1 MGGGVGVPRAVGGT
15 VVLHYALGMRKR
27 SVSWKRGSHYRVL
40 TYRVS
45 EMRVQ
50 ISAESQESSLSAKLV
65 LLLVLLAIFF
75 PGGDNQEASQ
85 GPTSFHVIQISSFVN
100 STWTQNHC
108 SGWLDDVQV
117 FGWDSDT
124 GTAIFLKPWA
134 KGNFSDEAIQMVEEI
149 FRSYFSVFT
158 SEVQDH
164 VSEFKLKYP
173 FEIQGLA
180 GCELHAGENIMSF
193 LRGSLK
199 GMDFISL
206 NSAWPSPK
214 GDLRAQKFCTF
225 ITKYK
230 GICETVEKL
239 LLETCP
245 QYLLS
250 VLEAGKADLQRQ
262 VKPEAWLSS
271 GPSPGPDRLLL
282 VCHVSG
288 FYPKHIWVMWMQGN
302 QKQLG
307 TQRGDILPNADGTWY
322 LRATLDVAAEDTAG
336 LACRVKHSSL
346 GGQDLVLHWGHP
358 LSVGLV
364 ILAIVVPC
372 ALIFLGLALWFWRR
386 RSYQDIQ

>member
-1 MGGGVGVPRAVGGT
+1 MRGGVGVARAVGGT
-15 VVLHYALGMRKR
+15 LLLQSIGIRKR

-40 TYRVS
+40 RDRVS
-45 EMRVQ
+45 EMRDQ
-50 ISAESQESSLSAKLV
+50 TPAESQKSSLSEM
-65 LLLVLLAIFF
+65 LLLQLVLLAVLF
-75 PGGDNQEASQ
+75 PGGGNEEASQ
-85 GPTSFHVIQISSFVN
+85 GPTSFHGIQISSFVN
-100 STWTQNHC
+100 STWSQNQA
-108 SGWLDDVQV
+108 SGWLGDMQIH
-117 FGWDSDT
+117 GWDSEA

-134 KGNFSDEAIQMVEEI
+134 KGNFSDEAILMLEEI
-149 FRSYFSVFT
+149 FRVYFSVFT

-164 VSEFKLKYP
+164 VSEFQLEYP

-180 GCELHAGENIMSF
+180 GCELRSGGTIMGF

-199 GMDFISL
+199 GMDFLSFKTG
-206 NSAWPSPK
+206 WPSTE
-214 GDLRAQKFCTF
+214 GDLRAQKFCTV

-271 GPSPGPDRLLL
+271 GPSPGPDRVLL

-288 FYPKHIWVMWMQGN
+288 FYPKHVWVMWVRGDQE
-302 QKQLG
+302 QEE
-307 TQRGDILPNADGTWY
+307 TQRSDFLPNADGTWY
-322 LRATLDVAAEDTAG
+322 LQATLDVASGDTAG

-364 ILAIVVPC
+364 ILAIIVPC

>member
-1 MGGGVGVPRAVGGT
+1 
-15 VVLHYALGMRKR
+15 
-27 SVSWKRGSHYRVL
+27 
-40 TYRVS
+40 
-45 EMRVQ
+45 MRVQ

-75 PGGDNQEASQ
+75 PGGDNQEDSQ
-85 GPTSFHVIQISSFVN
+85 GPTTFHLIQISSFVN
-100 STWTQNHC
+100 STWSQNQA
-108 SGWLDDVQV
+108 SGWLEDLQIH
-117 FGWDSDT
+117 GWDSEA

-149 FRSYFSVFT
+149 FRNYFSVFT

-164 VSEFKLKYP
+164 VSEFKLK
-173 FEIQGLA
+173 
-180 GCELHAGENIMSF
+180 CE
-193 LRGSLK
+193 
-199 GMDFISL
+199 
-206 NSAWPSPK
+206 
-214 GDLRAQKFCTF
+214 LRAQKFCTV

-230 GICETVEKL
+230 GICETVDKL

-271 GPSPGPDRLLL
+271 GPSPGPDRVLL

-288 FYPKHIWVMWMQGN
+288 FYPKHVWVMWMRGE
-302 QKQLG
+302 QKQEG

-322 LRATLDVAAEDTAG
+322 LRAVLDVAAEDTAG

-346 GGQDLVLHWGHP
+346 GGQDLVLYWGHP
-358 LSVGLV
+358 LSVGLI
-364 ILAIVVPC
+364 ILAIIVSC
-372 ALIFLGLALWFWRR
+372 ALIFLGLALWFWRC
-386 RSYQDIQ
+386 RSYQDTQ

>member
-1 MGGGVGVPRAVGGT
+1 
-15 VVLHYALGMRKR
+15 
-27 SVSWKRGSHYRVL
+27 
-40 TYRVS
+40 
-45 EMRVQ
+45 MRVQ

-75 PGGDNQEASQ
+75 PGGDNQEDSQ
-85 GPTSFHVIQISSFVN
+85 GPTTFHLIQISSFVN

-149 FRSYFSVFT
+149 FRNYFSVFT

-180 GCELHAGENIMSF
+180 GCELRTGGTIMGF

-199 GMDFISL
+199 GMDFISFK
-206 NSAWPSPK
+206 SAWPSPK
-214 GDLRAQKFCTF
+214 GELRAQKFCTV

-271 GPSPGPDRLLL
+271 GPSPGPGRLLL

-288 FYPKHIWVMWMQGN
+288 FYPKHMWVMWIRGEQE
-302 QKQLG
+302 QEG
-307 TQRGDILPNADGTWY
+307 TQRSDFLPNADGTWY
-322 LRATLDVAAEDTAG
+322 LRAVLDVAAEDTAG

-346 GGQDLVLHWGHP
+346 GGQDFVLYWGRIRTP
-358 LSVGLV
+358 SELSSCL
-364 ILAIVVPC
+364 LSH
-372 ALIFLGLALWFWRR
+372 LK
-386 RSYQDIQ
+386 